1 MSIDDIEKAQLDFR
15 VLFGRTQMRLQEAGI
30 FDTRPLK
37 VVSSGQPNTVLK
49 YFISI
54 HHIIVNINGPG
65 VILLEFK
72 ISLC

>member
-1 MSIDDIEKAQLDFR
+1 MAIDDIEKAQLDFR
-15 VLFGRTQMRLQEAGI
+15 VFFGRTQMRLQEAGTL
-30 FDTRPLK
+30 DTRPLK

-54 HHIIVNINGPG
+54 HHIIVNINGPR